1 VIVTC
6 RNGFTHVENINPSIS
21 GNISLPRRVYVVSLS
36 VPRLKLFVCLFVVVV
51 VFVFIVVMVVIVI
64 FPQVILKI

>member
-1 VIVTC
+1 M
-6 RNGFTHVENINPSIS
+6 
-21 GNISLPRRVYVVSLS
+21 VSLS